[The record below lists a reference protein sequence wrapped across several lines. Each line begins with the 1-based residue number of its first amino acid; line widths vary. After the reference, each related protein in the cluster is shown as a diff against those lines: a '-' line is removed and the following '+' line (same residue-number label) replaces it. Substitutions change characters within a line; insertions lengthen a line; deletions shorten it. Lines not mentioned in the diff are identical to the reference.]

1 MKMDRGTKNAAYTQL
16 QAKSILYSAE
26 SIYGQNE
33 NYCNKLIFF
42 FPGNSLLLS
51 ECGVN
56 TRHESYK
63 RI

>member
-42 FPGNSLLLS
+42 FSRQFFIAIGMW
-51 ECGVN
+51 C
-56 TRHESYK
+56 
-63 RI
+63 